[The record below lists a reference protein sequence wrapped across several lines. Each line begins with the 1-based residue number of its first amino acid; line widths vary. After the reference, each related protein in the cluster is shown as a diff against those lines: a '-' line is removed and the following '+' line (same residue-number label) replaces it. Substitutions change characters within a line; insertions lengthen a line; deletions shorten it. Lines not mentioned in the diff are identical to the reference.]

1 MTASSAHDSW
11 RRDNER
17 GLTLAADGDWS
28 EASAAFAAAADSL
41 ARSLP
46 SDTRGVHEP
55 LALVLSNLGQA
66 YFRVGR
72 VDDAMQQA
80 QRACALRVAIAGED
94 GMPVARSRMDL
105 AVMLA
110 TAGRLEEAT
119 ALVQRAIAGIE
130 HRVGEDDARLSIV
143 LENAARIALASGA
156 PANAEPL
163 LIRLHALLDAHELST
178 SRAEQL
184 LGRVAHA
191 RARQAVTESAP
202 VVSTEVAAQ
211 AADVSVES
219 VAVPVVEPT
228 PHAATEA
235 IVADESLAA
244 FDDDDALSRVYAHAT
259 IAEQEEW
266 EDQPLR
272 DAVAVTDILLR
283 TTPSGVPIIPPSPTL
298 EPPIVVEDVSTAD
311 VAELMLDTMDLT
323 DVLPAPSLLTPDADF
338 LLSIEPDTVDSP
350 LTALSLELTD
360 VDVLAPVVADAP
372 DSVSAQAKA
381 VTPLADD
388 TEFDLELAFDDP
400 PAVFMSA
407 SSPQAPSA
415 PSAAPVPPPSL
426 QPPTPAGLM
435 LDFAVEHGMADEAE
449 PVLQRPPISSPIP
462 DALDMAPL
470 DPPAPAKMPQ
480 TQIVSAGS
488 SADIPPIA
496 DIVQTAPP
504 SADAA
509 RGMSGSIS
517 SRPTQPTD
525 QRPVRRTAEERIVMP
540 AAATPSKGKGG
551 LIAIVAGVV
560 VVAGAAAAFFLLR

>member
-1 MTASSAHDSW
+1 MAALPAHDSW

-17 GLTLAADGDWS
+17 GLALAADGDWS
-28 EASAAFAAAADSL
+28 EASEAFAAAADSL

-55 LALVLSNLGQA
+55 LALVLSNLSQA

-130 HRVGEDDARLSIV
+130 HRVGEEDARLSIV
-143 LENAARIALASGA
+143 LENAARIALAAGN

-178 SRAEQL
+178 SRAELL

-191 RARQAVTESAP
+191 RARQAAVESSP
-202 VVSTEVAAQ
+202 TLSTVAA
-211 AADVSVES
+211 
-219 VAVPVVEPT
+219 
-228 PHAATEA
+228 
-235 IVADESLAA
+235 ADEPAHSLAA

-311 VAELMLDTMDLT
+311 EVELMLDTMDLT
-323 DVLPAPSLLTPDADF
+323 DVLPAPSLLDPDADF

-350 LTALSLELTD
+350 LTSLSLELTD
-360 VDVLAPVVADAP
+360 VDVVVP
-372 DSVSAQAKA
+372 EVETPMSTSSRPEV
-381 VTPLADD
+381 VTPTVND

-400 PAVFMSA
+400 PAVFLSA
-407 SSPQAPSA
+407 SMPSA
-415 PSAAPVPPPSL
+415 PTASSATPEPPPSML
-426 QPPTPAGLM
+426 PPAPAGMM
-435 LDFAVEHGMADEAE
+435 LDFAVEHGMADDVE

-462 DALDMAPL
+462 DALDVAPI
-470 DPPAPAKMPQ
+470 DPPAPARMPH

-488 SADIPPIA
+488 SAGIAPIA

-504 SADAA
+504 PASPADAA
-509 RGMSGSIS
+509 RSVSGAVS
-517 SRPTQPTD
+517 SRSTQPSD
-525 QRPVRRTAEERIVMP
+525 QRPVRRTTEERIVMP
-540 AAATPSKGKGG
+540 AAATPAKGKGG

>member
-28 EASAAFAAAADSL
+28 EASEAFAAAADSL